1 MEKIL
6 ELLESLNEGELQTSM
21 KLDRILFMSF
31 IATMMEEYAFQHKL
45 DVLEM
50 FDELNECAI
59 LVNKQY
65 GKYRMNDDE
74 LK

>member
-6 ELLESLNEGELQTSM
+6 ELLESLNEGELQTLM
-21 KLDRILFMSF
+21 KLDRIWFMSF
-31 IATMMEEYAFQHKL
+31 IAATMEEYALQHKL

-50 FDELNECAI
+50 FDELNECTK
-59 LVNKQY
+59 LVNEKH

-74 LK
+74 LE